1 MVQEFKRNNIYH
13 MKIGFIGYGIQ
24 DILFRVYDLIPSQG
38 AKPEVWGKVAQ
49 AYNVDKMVG
58 DIYMLAT
65 HVKLTDI
72 LLFYLGFELSG
83 PLLGIKMNC
92 HYVKYGDV
100 NGKPVMIQLVPE
112 NEAFSLVRMKDEDG
126 SFEIISRIEYLDE
139 LQDAVREYFNAEL
152 PIDLDKINH
161 AYLLEALVP
170 VFSNFIADKL
180 EQHGCI
186 YSGEVKNILIFEKN
200 LLDYDVEAVL
210 KYGLAHG
217 IFKLQA
223 NMYGLVFEKA

>member
-1 MVQEFKRNNIYH
+1 MVQQFKQNDIYL
-13 MKIGFIGYGIQ
+13 MRIDFIGYGIK
-24 DILFRVYDLIPSQG
+24 DILFRVYDLIQKQG
-38 AKPEVWGKVAQ
+38 TKPEVWGKVAL
-49 AYNVDKMVG
+49 AYNVDRMTE

-65 HVKLTDI
+65 HVKLTDV
-72 LLFYLGFELSG
+72 LLFYLGFERSD
-83 PLLGIKMNC
+83 PLPGFKTLC
-92 HYVKYGDV
+92 HYVQYGEE

-170 VFSNFIADKL
+170 EFSNFIADKL